1 MANDKKPLDKVRNIG
16 IMAHIDAGKTT
27 TTERILYYTGKKHKI
42 GETHDGEA
50 DMDWMEQE
58 KERGITI
65 TSAATTCFWHD
76 IQINVIDTPGHV
88 DFTVEVERSLRVL
101 DGAVALLDVS
111 QGAEPQTE
119 TVWRQADKYGVPRL
133 IFANKMDKMGADFFM
148 SLESVEKR
156 LSDKVVPIQLPIG
169 KADTFEGIIDLITM
183 KAYHFEGEKGVDV
196 VEGEIP
202 ANMQAQA
209 EEWREK
215 MIDAI
220 SMFDDEL
227 AEKFLGGEEISIDL
241 IKKAI
246 RTGTISNQLYP
257 MLCGTALGNKG
268 VQLVLNAV
276 VDFLP
281 SPLDRKE
288 IIGHNPDNET
298 EEVKRTPSVTDPVS
312 AIAFK
317 IMTDPFVGTLTFVR
331 VYSGTIKS
339 GDTLLNSITG
349 KKERV
354 GRLLL
359 MHANK
364 REEISEISAGNLCA
378 FLGLKET
385 QTGHTLCDV
394 NKPIVLEKMEFPDPV
409 IHIAIEP
416 KSKADQE
423 KLGLALSK
431 LMAEDPS
438 FTAHSDEESGQ
449 TVIGG
454 MGELHLDVI
463 VDRLKREHKVEVNT
477 GKPQVAYRETIFA
490 TAEGEGLFK
499 KQSGGRGQYGH
510 VVLRLEKLPEEKNYE
525 FVSEIKGGVI
535 PNEFI
540 PAIDKGAKE
549 TMAQG
554 ILAGFPIINIKVVPF
569 FGSYHDVDSS
579 EVAFKVATYKA
590 FKEAFAKASPAILE
604 PIMSVE
610 IVTPEEYVGTV
621 MGDLSS
627 RRGIILGQTPRG
639 NATAIAAKVPLSE
652 MFGYATDL
660 RSNTQGR
667 AAYSME
673 FSNYEK
679 VPAMIEKKIIE
690 ERAGKVKKMDEE

>member
-364 REEISEISAGNLCA
+364 REEISEISAGNICA

-385 QTGHTLCDV
+385 QTGHTLCDAA
-394 NKPIVLEKMEFPDPV
+394 KPIVLEKMEFPDPV

-510 VVLRLEKLPEEKNYE
+510 VVLRLEKLSEEKNYE

-590 FKEAFAKASPAILE
+590 FKEAFSKASPAILE

-679 VPAMIEKKIIE
+679 VPGMIEKKIIE